1 VAAPLARPP
10 FRQALR
16 TGLHRRCPYCGKGR
30 VIERWPNKILPRCA
44 LCGLSYHR
52 ESGYCI
58 GGMILTYGFT
68 IGVVIAV
75 FLVSLLLPD
84 NPNLS
89 DNRRFTLWITFAIP
103 VMLILMP
110 YAYSLWL
117 SLDFWVEPWQPK
129 RVD

>member
-1 VAAPLARPP
+1 
-10 FRQALR
+10 
-16 TGLHRRCPYCGKGR
+16 LHRRCPYCGKGR

>member
-1 VAAPLARPP
+1 VAAPLVRPA
-10 FRQALR
+10 FREALR
-16 TGLHRRCPYCGKGR
+16 TGLHRRCPNCAKGR
-30 VIERWPNKILPRCA
+30 VLERWPNKILPRCPN
-44 LCGLSYHR
+44 CGLSYYR
-52 ESGYCI
+52 ESGYYI
-58 GGMILTYGFT
+58 GGMMLTYGFT
-68 IGVVIAV
+68 IGAVLLV

-89 DNRRFTLWITFAIP
+89 DNRRFALWIAFAIP

-117 SLDFWVEPWQPK
+117 SLDFWIEPWAPR